1 MLEGLVERYRSLGAR
16 LVVLFGSRARGDYTE
31 SSDYDVLVV
40 ADDLPADP
48 REAYGVLFDLD
59 HPAVQPLGVRSDK
72 FLDML
77 RRGNVLLLEALE
89 DGVVLYA
96 DGAFLEEALAA
107 YREARRCF
115 RREGKTWIRIC

>member
-1 MLEGLVERYRSLGAR
+1 MEGLVERYKSLGAK

-48 REAYGVLFDLD
+48 REAYGVLFDLE
-59 HPAVQPLGVRSDK
+59 HPAVQPLGVRSDR
-72 FLDML
+72 FLEML

-96 DGAFLEEALAA
+96 DRSFLEETLAV

-115 RREGKTWIRIC
+115 RREGRVWVRIC